1 MSFIL
6 QNCITNFVS
15 YFLINNLLFPSPRP
29 VTPSQREK
37 RETMGDSTEVGPL
50 EILRVSF
57 LLGNGQAPSD
67 IPSDTKNSI
76 RVVH

>member
-1 MSFIL
+1 MLSLLNVIL
-6 QNCITNFVS
+6 KIWPKSISNF
-15 YFLINNLLFPSPRP
+15 FEFF
-29 VTPSQREK
+29 TQ
-37 RETMGDSTEVGPL
+37 GDSPEVGPL

>member
-1 MSFIL
+1 MSTSLKSIEDIDI
-6 QNCITNFVS
+6 NT
-15 YFLINNLLFPSPRP
+15 FLCN
-29 VTPSQREK
+29 K
-37 RETMGDSTEVGPL
+37 DMGDSPEVGPL

>member
-1 MSFIL
+1 MTNIIINLS
-6 QNCITNFVS
+6 ITITKN
-15 YFLINNLLFPSPRP
+15 YL
-29 VTPSQREK
+29 
-37 RETMGDSTEVGPL
+37 GDSPEVGPL

>member
-1 MSFIL
+1 MFDLIGQSRAR
-6 QNCITNFVS
+6 NAVKKNSKITIS
-15 YFLINNLLFPSPRP
+15 
-29 VTPSQREK
+29 
-37 RETMGDSTEVGPL
+37 MGDSTEVGPL

>member
-1 MSFIL
+1 MKKIFKFDCKNFPIFFI
-6 QNCITNFVS
+6 IM
-15 YFLINNLLFPSPRP
+15 P
-29 VTPSQREK
+29 
-37 RETMGDSTEVGPL
+37 MGDSPEVGPL

>member
-1 MSFIL
+1 MLNNELHIYDIINDKS
-6 QNCITNFVS
+6 NYDCIT
-15 YFLINNLLFPSPRP
+15 L
-29 VTPSQREK
+29 
-37 RETMGDSTEVGPL
+37 GDSPEVGPL

>member
-1 MSFIL
+1 MTSNLFG
-6 QNCITNFVS
+6 FV
-15 YFLINNLLFPSPRP
+15 
-29 VTPSQREK
+29 
-37 RETMGDSTEVGPL
+37 MGDSTEVGPL

>member
-1 MSFIL
+1 
-6 QNCITNFVS
+6 
-15 YFLINNLLFPSPRP
+15 
-29 VTPSQREK
+29 
-37 RETMGDSTEVGPL
+37 MGDSTEVGPL

-76 RVVH
+76 REDFKKKKSKISDIGRIGPPTYPTPPN

>member
-1 MSFIL
+1 MPDRPHVSVKFQLKASQHRNIL
-6 QNCITNFVS
+6 Q
-15 YFLINNLLFPSPRP
+15 
-29 VTPSQREK
+29 
-37 RETMGDSTEVGPL
+37 MGDSPEVGPL

>member
-1 MSFIL
+1 MSSFSISLFKTQPDMNFDLGIL
-6 QNCITNFVS
+6 LS
-15 YFLINNLLFPSPRP
+15 FLLILMEYSHL
-29 VTPSQREK
+29 
-37 RETMGDSTEVGPL
+37 GDSTEVGPL